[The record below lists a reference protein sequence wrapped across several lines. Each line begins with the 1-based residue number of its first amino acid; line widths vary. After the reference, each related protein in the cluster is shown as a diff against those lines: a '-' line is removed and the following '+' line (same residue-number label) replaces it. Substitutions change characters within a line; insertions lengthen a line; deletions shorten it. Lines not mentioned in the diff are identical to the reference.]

1 MSDYWIKLYTEILD
15 DPKMGVLPDRLWRRV
30 IELFL
35 LAGKLCAD
43 KSGLLPDTKQLA
55 WLLRLPADELEQ
67 DLNELT
73 NTGIIQKTNNG
84 WLVVNFKKR
93 QEKSDVS
100 ERVRRYRERTH
111 RKQYYNETDTHSED
125 HTNNDVTEAKQNVT
139 NDVTQ
144 MKRNVTQI
152 NRNRLTET
160 ETESEAAAAAI
171 AQADEKSAKIPKKP
185 PDPLASEQPQE
196 PKTVVDQDIGGIY
209 REYESNF
216 GALTPLIAERLGD
229 LADHYPRDWISAAFR
244 EAVTHEARNL
254 KYVEAILKRWKREG
268 FQSSHPKPR
277 HNGKNHPQQQSEDP
291 KYTPEQIYEDLYGEK
306 P

>member
-1 MSDYWIKLYTEILD
+1 MSDYWVKLYTEILD

-55 WLLRLPADELEQ
+55 WLLRLPVDDLEQ

-93 QEKSDVS
+93 QEKSGVS
-100 ERVRRYRERTH
+100 ERVRRFRERNH
-111 RKQYYNETDTHSED
+111 RKEYYNETASNKEDTHN
-125 HTNNDVTEAKQNVT
+125 HDVTEVKQNVT

-160 ETESEAAAAAI
+160 ETETESAAAAAI
-171 AQADEKSAKIPKKP
+171 TQAGEKIPKKP
-185 PDPLASEQPQE
+185 PGPPNSGQSQQ
-196 PKTVVDQDIGGIY
+196 PKTDVDQDIGGLY

-216 GALTPLIAERLGD
+216 GALTPLIAERIGD

-244 EAVTHEARNL
+244 EAITHEARNL

-277 HNGKNHPQQQSEDP
+277 HNGKNHPQQQSEDQ